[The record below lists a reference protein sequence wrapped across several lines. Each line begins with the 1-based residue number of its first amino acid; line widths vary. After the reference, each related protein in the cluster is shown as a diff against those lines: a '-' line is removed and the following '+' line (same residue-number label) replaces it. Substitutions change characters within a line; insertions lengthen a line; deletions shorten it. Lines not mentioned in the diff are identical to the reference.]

1 MAGEGDRVLDGR
13 VVIVA
18 GADTEP
24 GAGMARSVADAGATV
39 VVCGSSA
46 AALGTLAAELGAAG
60 ARAAVFA
67 GDPSRDADRA
77 ALAEMVAELF
87 DPR

>member
-1 MAGEGDRVLDGR
+1 MTGVRERVLDGR
-13 VVIVA
+13 AVIVA
-18 GADTEP
+18 GADTEH
-24 GAGMARSVADAGATV
+24 GAGVARSVALAGAAV
-39 VVCGSSA
+39 VVCGQDT
-46 AALGTLAAELGAAG
+46 AALGTLVSQLNAAG